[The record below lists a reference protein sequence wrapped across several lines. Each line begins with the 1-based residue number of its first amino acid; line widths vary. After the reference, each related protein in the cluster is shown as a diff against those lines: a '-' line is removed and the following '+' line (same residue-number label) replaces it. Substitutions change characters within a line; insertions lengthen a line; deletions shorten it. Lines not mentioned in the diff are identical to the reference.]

1 MDAADD
7 TSQKELINL
16 LAAIATDITTA
27 LDEEALAIA
36 MQQSIERLVD
46 VEYSGLF
53 FYDAAIG
60 RLRLVYA
67 AGFTHEDRVEAERTA
82 MERHPGWVFRNRKVL
97 HVPDTQAD
105 PEQRSQTGRRSFDVR
120 SRLHFPILYREECV
134 GVVALASPYPNRFTD
149 HHMSVLSFVS
159 SMAGVVHAN
168 LRHIR
173 AIMAQLDIVRRQKA
187 EIRDLSTPIL
197 MVGRGA
203 LLLPIV
209 GRMDEARVLHTQ
221 EKLLH
226 AIAERRAR
234 AVILDLTGM
243 DAAEDGAG
251 RSPETGALEA
261 LLRIARASALMGTR
275 CVVSGI
281 TSRAALSMA
290 RLDVP
295 IRASDI
301 FGTVETALA
310 SVLRAD
316 S

>member
-1 MDAADD
+1 MDGADN
-7 TSQKELINL
+7 TSQRELIKL

-36 MQQSIERLVD
+36 MQQSIERLVTA
-46 VEYSGLF
+46 EYSGLF
-53 FYDAAIG
+53 FYDPALG

-67 AGFTHEDRVEAERTA
+67 AGFTHDDRVEAERTA
-82 MERHPGWVFRNRKVL
+82 MERHPGWVFRNRQIL
-97 HVPDTQAD
+97 HVPDTEAD
-105 PEQRSQTGRRSFDVR
+105 PEQRSQTGRRSFKVR
-120 SRLHFPILYREECV
+120 SRLHFPILYRDECV
-134 GVVALASPYPNRFTD
+134 GVVALASPRPNCFTD
-149 HHMSVLSFVS
+149 HDMSVLSFVS
-159 SMAGVVHAN
+159 SMAGIVHAN

-173 AIMAQLDIVRRQKA
+173 AVMAQLDIVRRQRA
-187 EIRDLSTPIL
+187 EIRDLSAPIL
-197 MVGRGA
+197 MVGQGA
-203 LLLPIV
+203 LLLPII

-221 EKLLH
+221 EKLLQ

-234 AVILDLTGM
+234 AVILDLTGR
-243 DAAEDGAG
+243 DVAEGGAG
-251 RSPETGALEA
+251 KAADSGAIEA

-290 RLDVP
+290 HLDVP
-295 IRASDI
+295 MRAGDI

-310 SVLRAD
+310 SVLRAE